1 MSNLE
6 RPYKI
11 LIQKNAVI
19 EHDATKPELL
29 EVGEIMVIGADG
41 NVLAGALSDSEYI
54 QIVQG
59 TVDGPK
65 FSDKIY
71 GANVKAFKGAAY
83 APAEEQVSY
92 IGYNGATGD
101 IEGGSVAVG
110 EEFSFHVVIKGFDKD
125 LYSTRQLRKSFQ
137 YVAEAA
143 TQASVAD
150 GLKARLV
157 GDAAFQ
163 DGATAK
169 AGALIRVDVLS
180 SGNDRGIKLTALAQ
194 VAGKLDEGEQ
204 VSFEI
209 GLDKGFTAA
218 TRLAELGYEYL
229 AGATTLE
236 TAGAVDSVVPVKGTG
251 TYQAVKD
258 LEEFAQGFQG
268 ITNKRGFP
276 VKDYPSYAESA
287 ATYDV
292 VVIEHDHVHASG
304 NLEQSVAAPAMTL
317 IALLEAGTDGATL
330 KGGAVVS
337 GLLNTYMASCPG
349 AFANIS
355 I

>member
-11 LIQKNAVI
+11 LIGTVGVAADTADVANL
-19 EHDATKPELL
+19 T
-29 EVGEIMVIGADG
+29 VGEIAVVGPDGAI
-41 NVLAGALSDSEYI
+41 LAGGLATAEYI

-65 FSDKIY
+65 FSDRIY
-71 GANVKAFKGAAY
+71 GANVKSYKGSAY
-83 APAEEQVSY
+83 DAAEEQVSM
-92 IGYNGATGD
+92 IGYNGNAGD
-101 IEGGSVAVG
+101 IESGSVAIG

-180 SGNDRGIKLTALAQ
+180 TGADRGIKLTALAQ

-218 TRLAELGYEYL
+218 TQIDELGYIYL
-229 AGATTLE
+229 DGAAPTDTDKQS
-236 TAGAVDSVVPVKGTG
+236 AVPVKGTG

-258 LEEFAQGFQG
+258 MEEFAQGFQG
-268 ITNKRGFP
+268 ISNKRGFP
-276 VKDYPSYAESA
+276 VKDYPSYAVEGQA
-287 ATYDV
+287 YNII
-292 VVIEHDHVHASG
+292 VIEHDHVHASG
-304 NLEQSVAAPAMTL
+304 NLEQSIAAPAMT
-317 IALLEAGTDGATL
+317 IVAFPDESGSGTQNDD
-330 KGGAVVS
+330 VI
-337 GLLNTYMASCPG
+337 GLLDTYMGSVPG
-349 AFANIS
+349 AFAAIGA

>member
-11 LIQKNAVI
+11 LIGKDGVEA
-19 EHDATKPELL
+19 DATGLADL
-29 EVGEIMVIGADG
+29 EVGEIAVIEKDG
-41 NVLAGALSDSEYI
+41 TILAGDLSTTEYI

-71 GANVKAFKGAAY
+71 GANVKAYKGASFA
-83 APAEEQVSY
+83 AAVEQVSY

-180 SGNDRGIKLTALAQ
+180 SGANRGIKLTALAQ
-194 VAGKLDEGEQ
+194 VPGKLDEGEQ

-236 TAGAVDSVVPVKGTG
+236 AAGATDSIVPVKGTG

-258 LEEFAQGFQG
+258 MEEFAQGFQG
-268 ITNKRGFP
+268 ISNKRGFP
-276 VKDYPSYAESA
+276 VSDYPSYAVEGQA
-287 ATYDV
+287 YNIL
-292 VVIEHDHVHASG
+292 VIEHDHVHASG
-304 NLEQSVAAPAMTL
+304 NLEQSIAAPAMT
-317 IALLEAGTDGATL
+317 IVAFADGDSATL
-330 KGGAVVS
+330 KAGVVVTQ
-337 GLLNTYMASCPG
+337 LLDTYMASCPI
-349 AFANIS
+349 AAAAAHAL
-355 I
+355 

>member
-11 LIQKNAVI
+11 LIGKDGIEANATGL
-19 EHDATKPELL
+19 ANL
-29 EVGEIMVIGADG
+29 EVGEIAVIEKDG
-41 NVLAGALSDSEYI
+41 TILAGALSTTEYI

-71 GANVKAFKGAAY
+71 GASVKAYKGASFA
-83 APAEEQVSY
+83 AAVEQISM
-92 IGYNGATGD
+92 IGYNGNAGD

-125 LYSTRQLRKSFQ
+125 LYSTRQLRKSFS

-180 SGNDRGIKLTALAQ
+180 SGANRGIKLTALAQ
-194 VAGKLDEGEQ
+194 VPGKLDEGEQ
-204 VSFEI
+204 VIFEI

-218 TRLAELGYEYL
+218 TQIDELGYIYL
-229 AGATTLE
+229 DGAAP
-236 TAGAVDSVVPVKGTG
+236 TATSTQSVLPVKGTG

-258 LEEFAQGFQG
+258 MEEFAQGFQG
-268 ITNKRGFP
+268 ISNKRGFP
-276 VKDYPSYAESA
+276 VKDYPSYAVEGQA
-287 ATYDV
+287 YNIL
-292 VVIEHDHVHASG
+292 VIEHDHVHASG
-304 NLEQSVAAPAMTL
+304 NLEQSISAPAMT
-317 IALLEAGTDGATL
+317 IVAFADGDSATL
-330 KGGAVVS
+330 KAGVVVTQ
-337 GLLNTYMASCPG
+337 LLDTYMASCPI
-349 AFANIS
+349 AAAAAHAL
-355 I
+355 